1 MRHCLNC
8 DRDYS
13 DTYFREHYRTNKHIK
28 KAFGVK
34 YIYKKENILVNEVDD
49 TLSNIINKNKRKF
62 HSCLIVCKN
71 INKKI
76 MGYPKRVSLK
86 NYDKMK

>member
-13 DTYFREHYRTNKHIK
+13 DKYFSKYSRSNKHMK

-34 YIYKKENILVNEVDD
+34 YLCKKENILVNEIAN
-49 TLSNIINKNKRKF
+49 TLSDIIGEHKRKF
-62 HSCLIVCKN
+62 HSSLIVCKIN
-71 INKKI
+71 NKKI
-76 MGYPKRVSLK
+76 HGLS
-86 NYDKMK
+86 